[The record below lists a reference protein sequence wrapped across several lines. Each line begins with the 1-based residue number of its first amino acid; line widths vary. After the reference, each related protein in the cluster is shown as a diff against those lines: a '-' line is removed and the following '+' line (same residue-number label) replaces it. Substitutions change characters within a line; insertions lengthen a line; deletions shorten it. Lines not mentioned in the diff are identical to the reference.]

1 MCVSLINKNKLTTVS
16 SDLRP
21 QKILARKL
29 KIFED
34 SKTRAKYLVKYFYL
48 PVGSPP
54 FRFGKLEILTI
65 QTQTELDITKVENE
79 HLCS

>member
-1 MCVSLINKNKLTTVS
+1 MIYTPKRSLPEYKHL
-16 SDLRP
+16 
-21 QKILARKL
+21 
-29 KIFED
+29 FED
-34 SKTRAKYLVKYFYL
+34 SKTKAKYLT
-48 PVGSPP
+48 GSPP